1 MTTTQQTPPQA
12 SEPEKPQDEQQPE
25 EQKWRGL
32 FEEDPDRE
40 ISRATSIRL
49 KEDSRKLL
57 GELLRPYKKLIWL
70 LIAIVIVENA
80 ARLAVPYLVHL
91 GIDNG
96 IPPILAGKGS
106 QELVTIVIIVLAS
119 ALLQAFA
126 RQLFLMRSGRLG
138 QTILLSLRKRVFD
151 HFQRL
156 SPAFHDK
163 FTSGRVISR
172 LTSDVGVIDEMLAS
186 GFDSLVTAVL
196 TLVGTSIILLT
207 LDVKLGLLALLSFP
221 ALLLLTAWFRK
232 RSAAVYRQTREAVV
246 LVIVHFV
253 ESMTGIRAV
262 QAFRREPRNEEIFHG
277 VNDRYR
283 KANLEA
289 FRLNAV
295 FMPAIKGVGNITIVA
310 ILAYGGYQAYHG
322 HVTVGVL
329 TAFLLYLRQ
338 FFEPLQDITQFY
350 NTFLSASAALEKLS
364 GVLNET
370 PDVPEP
376 IQPAKP
382 GPARGHLE
390 LRNVRFEYVDGVP
403 VLPGLQLDVPAG
415 QTLALVG
422 TTGAGKT
429 TIAKLVARFYD
440 PTSGHLLLDGVDLRD
455 LAEDD
460 LRERVVMVTQENFLF
475 TGSVADNIRFGKPGA
490 TMEEVVEAAKVIGAH
505 DFITALPNGYDTAVE
520 KRGSRLS
527 AGQRQ
532 LVAFARAFLAN
543 PAVLILDEA
552 TSSLDIPSERL
563 IQRALKTILADRTA
577 IVIAHRLSTVE
588 TADRVLVLEYGQIIE
603 DGAPDQ
609 LITMD
614 DGHYAGLHQAWEESL
629 A

>member
-1 MTTTQQTPPQA
+1 MSTTTNPAGP
-12 SEPEKPQDEQQPE
+12 SQQPTP
-25 EQKWRGL
+25 EQAWRGYA
-32 FEEDPDRE
+32 EENNDDVP
-40 ISRATSIRL
+40 RATTL
-49 KEDSRKLL
+49 KLQEQSRRLL
-57 GELLRPYKKLIWL
+57 GELLRPHKKLIWWL
-70 LIAIVIVENA
+70 IVIVVVENA

-96 IPPILAGKGS
+96 IPPILAGEGS
-106 QELVTIVIIVLAS
+106 QTLLTVVGAVLAM
-119 ALLQAFA
+119 ALLQAFS
-126 RQLFLMRSGRLG
+126 RQVFLMRSGRLG
-138 QTILLSLRKRVFD
+138 QTILLSLRRRVFD

-156 SPAFHDK
+156 SPSFHDRY
-163 FTSGRVISR
+163 TSGRVISR
-172 LTSDVGVIDEMLAS
+172 LTSDVEVIDEMLET
-186 GFDSLVTAVL
+186 GFDGLITALL
-196 TLVGTSIILLT
+196 TLVGTAVLLLT
-207 LDVKLGLLALLSFP
+207 LDVRLGLIALLSFP
-221 ALLLLTAWFRK
+221 VLFFITAWFRR
-232 RSAAVYRQTREAVV
+232 RSAQVYRRTREAVA

-283 KANLEA
+283 EANLES
-289 FRLNAV
+289 FRLNAI
-295 FMPAIKGVGNITIVA
+295 FMPSVKGVGNITIVA
-310 ILAYGGYQAYHG
+310 ILVYGGWQAYHG

-338 FFEPLQDITQFY
+338 FFEPLQDISQFY
-350 NTFLSASAALEKLS
+350 NTFQSASAALEKLS
-364 GVLNET
+364 GVLAEE
-370 PDVPEP
+370 PDVAEP
-376 IQPAKP
+376 VDPARP
-382 GPARGHLE
+382 TTSARGHLE
-390 LRNVRFEYVDGVP
+390 LRDVRFSYVDGVA
-403 VLPGLQLDVPAG
+403 VLPGLELDVPAG

-440 PTSGHLLLDGVDLRD
+440 PTGGHVLLDGIDLRR
-455 LAEDD
+455 LTEDD

-475 TGSVADNIRFGKPGA
+475 TGSVADNIRFGKPDA
-490 TMEEVVEAAKVIGAH
+490 TMDEIVEAAKVIGAH
-505 DFITALPNGYDTAVE
+505 DFITRLPDGYETSVE

-532 LVAFARAFLAN
+532 LVAFARAFLAD

-563 IQRALKTILADRTA
+563 IQRALRTILADRTA

-588 TADRVLVLEYGQIIE
+588 TADRVIVLEHGRIIE
-603 DGAPDQ
+603 DGAPAE
-609 LITMD
+609 LI
-614 DGHYAGLHQAWEESL
+614 GSGGQYAGLHQAWEESL

>member
-1 MTTTQQTPPQA
+1 MSTTQQTPPQDETRDNEQEA
-12 SEPEKPQDEQQPE
+12 PEQS
-25 EQKWRGL
+25 WRGV
-32 FEEDPDRE
+32 FEDDPDRE
-40 ISRATSIRL
+40 LSRATTVRL

-57 GELLRPYKKLIWL
+57 GELLRPHQKMIWL
-70 LIAIVIVENA
+70 LVVIVVVENG
-80 ARLAVPYLVHL
+80 ARLAIPYLVHL

-96 IPPILAGKGS
+96 IPPILAGEGS
-106 QELVTIVIIVLAS
+106 RQLVTVVAVVLAM
-119 ALLQAFA
+119 ALLQAWA
-126 RQLFLMRSGRLG
+126 RQLFLMRSGKLG
-138 QTILLSLRKRVFD
+138 QTILLGLRRRVFD

-156 SPAFHDK
+156 SPSFHDK

-172 LTSDVGVIDEMLAS
+172 LTSDVGVIDEMLAT
-186 GFDSLVTAVL
+186 GFDGLVTALL
-196 TLVGTSIILLT
+196 TLIGTSILLLT

-221 ALLLLTAWFRK
+221 VLLVLTAWFRK
-232 RSAAVYRQTREAVV
+232 RSAVVYRQTREAVV

-277 VNDRYR
+277 VNDKYR
-283 KANLEA
+283 KANLES
-289 FRLNAV
+289 FQLNAI
-295 FMPAIKGVGNITIVA
+295 FMPSIKGVGNITIVA

-364 GVLNET
+364 GVLNEK

-376 IQPAKP
+376 LEPAKP
-382 GPARGHLE
+382 GRARGHLE
-390 LRNVRFEYVDGVP
+390 LRNVEFQYVDGVK

-440 PTSGHLLLDGVDLRD
+440 PTGGHVLLDGVDLRD
-455 LAEDD
+455 LTEDD

-475 TGSVADNIRFGKPGA
+475 TGSVADNIRFGKPDA
-490 TMEEVVEAAKVIGAH
+490 TLDEVVEAAKVIGAH
-505 DFITALPNGYDTAVE
+505 DFIMALPNGYETAVE

-532 LVAFARAFLAN
+532 LVAFARAFLAD

-563 IQRALKTILADRTA
+563 IQRALRTILADRTA

-588 TADRVLVLEYGQIIE
+588 TADRVIVLEYGRIIE
-603 DGAPDQ
+603 DGAPDS
-609 LITMD
+609 LVTTN
-614 DGHYAGLHQAWEESL
+614 GHYAGLHQAWEDSL

>member
-1 MTTTQQTPPQA
+1 MTTTTEQQTG
-12 SEPEKPQDEQQPE
+12 PEAEVKDETTPE
-25 EQKWRGL
+25 EQSWRGV

-57 GELLRPYKKLIWL
+57 GQLLRPYQKLIWL
-70 LIAIVIVENA
+70 LIMIVIVENG

-96 IPPILAGKGS
+96 IPPILAGEGS
-106 QELVTIVIIVLAS
+106 RQLVTIVIAVLAM
-119 ALLQAFA
+119 ALLQAWA
-126 RQLFLMRSGRLG
+126 RQVFLMRSGRLG
-138 QTILLSLRKRVFD
+138 QTILLGLRRRVFD

-172 LTSDVGVIDEMLAS
+172 LTSDVQVIDEMLAN
-186 GFDSLVTAVL
+186 GFDGLVTAVL
-196 TLVGTSIILLT
+196 TLVGTAILLLT
-207 LDVKLGLLALLSFP
+207 LDVKLGLIALLSFP
-221 ALLLLTAWFRK
+221 ALLILTAWFRK
-232 RSAAVYRQTREAVV
+232 RSAVVYRQTREAVV

-283 KANLEA
+283 QANLES
-289 FRLNAV
+289 FRLNAI
-295 FMPAIKGVGNITIVA
+295 FMPSIKGVGNITIVA

-338 FFEPLQDITQFY
+338 FFEPLQDISQFY

-364 GVLNET
+364 GVLSET

-376 IQPAKP
+376 LEPAKP
-382 GPARGHLE
+382 RPARGHVE

-415 QTLALVG
+415 QTIALVG

-440 PTSGHLLLDGVDLRD
+440 PTSGHVLLDGVDLRD
-455 LAEDD
+455 LTEDD

-475 TGSVADNIRFGKPGA
+475 TGSVADNIRFGKPDA

-505 DFITALPNGYDTAVE
+505 DFIMALPNGYDTAVE

-532 LVAFARAFLAN
+532 LVAFARAFLAD

-588 TADRVLVLEYGQIIE
+588 TADRVIVLEHGRIIE
-603 DGAPDQ
+603 DGAPEH
-609 LITMD
+609 LVTTS
-614 DGHYAGLHQAWEESL
+614 GHYAGLHQAWEDSL

>member
-1 MTTTQQTPPQA
+1 MTTTQSTQQTPPDTDA
-12 SEPEKPQDEQQPE
+12 KDEQPE
-25 EQKWRGL
+25 EQNWRGV
-32 FEEDPDRE
+32 FEDDPDRE
-40 ISRATSIRL
+40 VSRATSIRL

-57 GELLRPYKKLIWL
+57 GELLRPYHKLIWL
-70 LIAIVIVENA
+70 LVVIVLVENA

-96 IPPILAGKGS
+96 IPPILAGEGS
-106 QELVTIVIIVLAS
+106 RELVTIVITVLAM
-119 ALLQAFA
+119 ALLQAWA

-138 QTILLSLRKRVFD
+138 QTILLGLRKRVFD

-172 LTSDVGVIDEMLAS
+172 LTSDVQVIDEMLAN
-186 GFDSLVTAVL
+186 GFDGLVTAVL

-207 LDVKLGLLALLSFP
+207 LDLKLGLLALLSFP
-221 ALLLLTAWFRK
+221 ALLILTAWFRK
-232 RSAAVYRQTREAVV
+232 RSAVVYRQTREAVV

-283 KANLEA
+283 RANLES
-289 FRLNAV
+289 FRLNAI
-295 FMPAIKGVGNITIVA
+295 FMPSIKGVGNITIVA

-338 FFEPLQDITQFY
+338 FFEPLQDISQFY

-376 IQPAKP
+376 IKPAKP
-382 GPARGHLE
+382 GPAHGHLE

-440 PTSGHLLLDGVDLRD
+440 PTSGHVLLDGVDLRD
-455 LAEDD
+455 LSEDD
-460 LRERVVMVTQENFLF
+460 LRSRVVMVTQENFLF
-475 TGSVADNIRFGKPGA
+475 TGSVADNIRFGKPDA

-505 DFITALPNGYDTAVE
+505 DFIMALPNGYETAVE

-532 LVAFARAFLAN
+532 LVAFARAFLAD

-563 IQRALKTILADRTA
+563 IQRALRTILADRTA

-603 DGAPDQ
+603 DGAPDH
-609 LITMD
+609 LVTT
-614 DGHYAGLHQAWEESL
+614 DGHYAGLHQAWEDSL

>member
-1 MTTTQQTPPQA
+1 MTTTQQTPPPNE
-12 SEPEKPQDEQQPE
+12 EPKDDQRDEQN
-25 EQKWRGL
+25 WRGQ

-40 ISRATSIRL
+40 ISRATTIRL
-49 KEDSRKLL
+49 KADSRKLL
-57 GELLRPYKKLIWL
+57 GELLRPYQKLIWL
-70 LIAIVIVENA
+70 LVVIVVVENG

-96 IPPILAGKGS
+96 IPPIIAGKGARD
-106 QELVTIVIIVLAS
+106 LITIVAVVLAM
-119 ALLQAFA
+119 ALLQAWA
-126 RQLFLMRSGRLG
+126 RQVFLMRSGRLG
-138 QTILLSLRKRVFD
+138 QSILLGLRRRVFD

-156 SPAFHDK
+156 SPAFHDR

-172 LTSDVGVIDEMLAS
+172 MTSDVQVIDEMLAN
-186 GFDSLVTAVL
+186 GFDGLVTAVL
-196 TLVGTSIILLT
+196 TLVGTAILLLT
-207 LDVKLGLLALLSFP
+207 LDVKLGLIALLSFP
-221 ALLLLTAWFRK
+221 VLLILTAWFRK
-232 RSAAVYRQTREAVV
+232 RSAIVYRQTREAVV
-246 LVIVHFV
+246 LVIIHFV

-262 QAFRREPRNEEIFHG
+262 QAFRREPRNEEIFHT

-283 KANLEA
+283 RANLES

-295 FMPAIKGVGNITIVA
+295 FMPAIKGVGNVTIVA

-364 GVLNET
+364 GVLNEK

-376 IQPAKP
+376 LEPAKP
-382 GPARGHLE
+382 ARGRGHLE

-440 PTSGHLLLDGVDLRD
+440 PTSGSLLLDGVDLRD
-455 LAEDD
+455 LTEDD

-490 TMEEVVEAAKVIGAH
+490 SMEEVVQAAKVIGAH
-505 DFITALPNGYDTAVE
+505 EFITALPDGYDTAVE

-543 PAVLILDEA
+543 PSVLILDEA

-588 TADRVLVLEYGQIIE
+588 TADRVIVLEHGRIIE
-603 DGAPDQ
+603 DGAPTD
-609 LITMD
+609 LVAT

>member
-1 MTTTQQTPPQA
+1 MTTTQQTPPAAKEQ
-12 SEPEKPQDEQQPE
+12 EQKPPE
-25 EQKWRGL
+25 EQSWRGL

-40 ISRATSIRL
+40 ISRATTIRL

-57 GELLRPYKKLIWL
+57 GELLRPYRKLIWL
-70 LIAIVIVENA
+70 LVAIVIVENG

-106 QELVTIVIIVLAS
+106 QQLITIVIAVFAA
-119 ALLQAFA
+119 ALLQAWA
-126 RQLFLMRSGRLG
+126 RQIFLMRSGRLG
-138 QTILLSLRKRVFD
+138 QTILLGLRKRVFD

-156 SPAFHDK
+156 SPAFHDR

-172 LTSDVGVIDEMLAS
+172 LTSDVQVIDEMLAS

-221 ALLLLTAWFRK
+221 ALLVLTAWFRK
-232 RSAAVYRQTREAVV
+232 RSAVVYRQTREAVV

-283 KANLEA
+283 KANLES

-376 IQPAKP
+376 IEPAKP
-382 GPARGHLE
+382 RKARGHLE

-440 PTSGHLLLDGVDLRD
+440 PTGGHLLLDGVDLRD
-455 LAEDD
+455 LSEDD

-475 TGSVADNIRFGKPGA
+475 TGSVADNIRFGKPDA

-505 DFITALPNGYDTAVE
+505 DFISALPNGYETAVE

-532 LVAFARAFLAN
+532 LVAFARAFLAD

-588 TADRVLVLEYGQIIE
+588 TADRVLVLEHGRIIE
-603 DGAPDQ
+603 DGSPDD
-609 LITMD
+609 LITH
-614 DGHYAGLHQAWEESL
+614 DGHYAGLHQAWEDSL

>member
-1 MTTTQQTPPQA
+1 
-12 SEPEKPQDEQQPE
+12 
-25 EQKWRGL
+25 
-32 FEEDPDRE
+32 
-40 ISRATSIRL
+40 
-49 KEDSRKLL
+49 
-57 GELLRPYKKLIWL
+57 
-70 LIAIVIVENA
+70 VIVVVENG

-96 IPPILAGKGS
+96 IPPILAGEGS
-106 QELVTIVIIVLAS
+106 RELITVVIAVLAM
-119 ALLQAFA
+119 ALLQAWA
-126 RQLFLMRSGRLG
+126 RQLFLMRSGKLG
-138 QTILLSLRKRVFD
+138 QTILLGLRRRVFD

-156 SPAFHDK
+156 SPSFHDK

-172 LTSDVGVIDEMLAS
+172 LTSDVSVIDEMLAN
-186 GFDSLVTAVL
+186 GFDGLVTALL
-196 TLVGTSIILLT
+196 TLIGTAILLLT
-207 LDVKLGLLALLSFP
+207 LDLKLGLLALLSFP
-221 ALLLLTAWFRK
+221 ALVLLTAWFRK
-232 RSAAVYRQTREAVV
+232 RSAIVYRQTREAVV

-283 KANLEA
+283 KANLES
-289 FRLNAV
+289 FRLNAI
-295 FMPAIKGVGNITIVA
+295 FMPSIKGVGNVTIVA

-376 IQPAKP
+376 IEPAKP
-382 GPARGHLE
+382 GRARGHLE
-390 LRNVRFEYVDGVP
+390 LRRVEFQYVDGVK

-440 PTSGHLLLDGVDLRD
+440 PTGGHVLLDGVDLRD
-455 LAEDD
+455 LTEDD

-475 TGSVADNIRFGKPGA
+475 TGSVADNIRFGKPDA
-490 TMEEVVEAAKVIGAH
+490 TMDEVVEAAKVIGAH
-505 DFITALPNGYDTAVE
+505 DFIMALPNGYETAVE

-532 LVAFARAFLAN
+532 LVAFARAFLAD

-563 IQRALKTILADRTA
+563 IQRALRTILADRTA

-588 TADRVLVLEYGQIIE
+588 TADRVIVLEHGRIIE
-603 DGAPDQ
+603 DGAPDT
-609 LITMD
+609 LITTN
-614 DGHYAGLHQAWEESL
+614 GHYAGLHQAWEDSL

>member
-1 MTTTQQTPPQA
+1 MTTTQSTQQAPP
-12 SEPEKPQDEQQPE
+12 EVEEDEKDQN
-25 EQKWRGL
+25 WRGV

-57 GELLRPYKKLIWL
+57 GELLRPYQKLIWL
-70 LIAIVIVENA
+70 LVVIVLVENG

-96 IPPILAGKGS
+96 IPPILAGEGS
-106 QELVTIVIIVLAS
+106 RELVTIVITVLAM
-119 ALLQAFA
+119 ALLQAWA

-138 QTILLSLRKRVFD
+138 QTILLGLRKRVFD

-172 LTSDVGVIDEMLAS
+172 LTSDVQVIDEMLAN
-186 GFDSLVTAVL
+186 GFDGLVTAVL

-207 LDVKLGLLALLSFP
+207 LDLKLGLLALLSFP
-221 ALLLLTAWFRK
+221 ALLILTAWFRK
-232 RSAAVYRQTREAVV
+232 RSAVVYRQTREAVV

-283 KANLEA
+283 RANLES
-289 FRLNAV
+289 FRLNAI
-295 FMPAIKGVGNITIVA
+295 FMPSIKGVGNITIVA

-338 FFEPLQDITQFY
+338 FFEPLQDISQFY

-376 IQPAKP
+376 IKPAKP
-382 GPARGHLE
+382 APSRGHLE

-440 PTSGHLLLDGVDLRD
+440 PTGGHLLLDGVDLRD
-455 LAEDD
+455 LSEDD
-460 LRERVVMVTQENFLF
+460 LRARVVMVTQENFLF
-475 TGSVADNIRFGKPGA
+475 TGSVADNIRFGKPDA
-490 TMEEVVEAAKVIGAH
+490 TMAEVVEAAKVIGAH
-505 DFITALPNGYDTAVE
+505 DFIMALPNGYETAVE

-532 LVAFARAFLAN
+532 LVAFARAFLAD

-588 TADRVLVLEYGQIIE
+588 TADRVLVLEHGRIIE
-603 DGAPDQ
+603 DGAPDH
-609 LITMD
+609 LITT
-614 DGHYAGLHQAWEESL
+614 DGHYAGLHQAWEDSL

>member
-1 MTTTQQTPPQA
+1 MTTTQQTPHTSDA
-12 SEPEKPQDEQQPE
+12 DKPKDDPLQE
-25 EQKWRGL
+25 EQSWRGL

-57 GELLRPYKKLIWL
+57 GELLRPYQKLIWL
-70 LIAIVIVENA
+70 LVAIVVVENG

-106 QELVTIVIIVLAS
+106 RELITIVIAVLAM
-119 ALLQAFA
+119 ALLQAWA
-126 RQLFLMRSGRLG
+126 RQLFLMRSGKLG
-138 QTILLSLRKRVFD
+138 QTILLGLRKRVFD

-156 SPAFHDK
+156 SPAFHDR

-172 LTSDVGVIDEMLAS
+172 MTSDVQVIDEMLAN
-186 GFDSLVTAVL
+186 GFDGLVTAVL
-196 TLVGTSIILLT
+196 TLVGTAILLLT
-207 LDVKLGLLALLSFP
+207 LDLKLGLLALLSFP
-221 ALLLLTAWFRK
+221 ALVVLTAWFRK
-232 RSAAVYRQTREAVV
+232 RSAVVYRQTREAVV

-283 KANLEA
+283 KANLES
-289 FRLNAV
+289 FRLNAI
-295 FMPAIKGVGNITIVA
+295 FMPSIKGVGNITIVA

-338 FFEPLQDITQFY
+338 FFEPLQDISQFY

-382 GPARGHLE
+382 GPTNGHLE

-440 PTSGHLLLDGVDLRD
+440 PTRGHVLLDGVDLRD
-455 LAEDD
+455 LSEDE

-475 TGSVADNIRFGKPGA
+475 TGSVADNIRFGKPDA

-532 LVAFARAFLAN
+532 LVAFARAFLAD

-563 IQRALKTILADRTA
+563 IQRALRTILADRTA

-588 TADRVLVLEYGQIIE
+588 TADRVLVLEHGRIIE

-609 LITMD
+609 LVTM
-614 DGHYAGLHQAWEESL
+614 DGHYAGLHQAWEDSL

>member
-1 MTTTQQTPPQA
+1 MSATQQQTPPPDETRDQ
-12 SEPEKPQDEQQPE
+12 EQETPEQS
-25 EQKWRGL
+25 WRGV
-32 FEEDPDRE
+32 FEDDPDRE
-40 ISRATSIRL
+40 LSRATTVRL

-57 GELLRPYKKLIWL
+57 GELLRPYQKMIWL
-70 LIAIVIVENA
+70 LVVIVVVENG

-96 IPPILAGKGS
+96 IPPILAGEGS
-106 QELVTIVIIVLAS
+106 RQLITVVVVVLAM
-119 ALLQAFA
+119 ALLQAWA
-126 RQLFLMRSGRLG
+126 RQLFLMRSGKLG
-138 QTILLSLRKRVFD
+138 QTILLGLRRRVFD

-156 SPAFHDK
+156 SPSFHDK

-172 LTSDVGVIDEMLAS
+172 LTSDVGVIDEMLAT
-186 GFDSLVTAVL
+186 GFDGLVTALL
-196 TLVGTSIILLT
+196 TLIGTSILLLT

-221 ALLLLTAWFRK
+221 ALLLLTIWFRK
-232 RSAAVYRQTREAVV
+232 RSAVVYRQTREAVV

-277 VNDRYR
+277 VNDKYR
-283 KANLEA
+283 KANLES
-289 FRLNAV
+289 FRLNAI
-295 FMPAIKGVGNITIVA
+295 FMPSIKGVGNITIVA

-364 GVLNET
+364 GVLNEK

-376 IQPAKP
+376 IEPAKP
-382 GPARGHLE
+382 SHARGHLE
-390 LRNVRFEYVDGVP
+390 LRNVQFQYVDGVR

-440 PTSGHLLLDGVDLRD
+440 PTGGHVLLDGVDLRD
-455 LAEDD
+455 LTEDH

-475 TGSVADNIRFGKPGA
+475 TGSVADNIRFGKPDA
-490 TMEEVVEAAKVIGAH
+490 TMDEVVEAAKVIGAH
-505 DFITALPNGYDTAVE
+505 DFIMALPNGYETAVE

-532 LVAFARAFLAN
+532 LVAFARAFLAD

-563 IQRALKTILADRTA
+563 IQRALRTILADRTA

-588 TADRVLVLEYGQIIE
+588 TADRVLVLEHGRIIE
-603 DGAPDQ
+603 DGAPED
-609 LITMD
+609 LITTN
-614 DGHYAGLHQAWEESL
+614 GHYAGLHQAWEDSL

>member
-1 MTTTQQTPPQA
+1 MTTTQQTPP
-12 SEPEKPQDEQQPE
+12 PDDTRDEE
-25 EQKWRGL
+25 TTEQSWRGV
-32 FEEDPDRE
+32 FEDEGERE
-40 ISRATSIRL
+40 LSRATTIRL

-57 GELLRPYKKLIWL
+57 GELLRPYRKMIWL
-70 LIAIVIVENA
+70 LVVIVVVENA

-96 IPPILAGKGS
+96 IPPILAGEGAKTLITVVS
-106 QELVTIVIIVLAS
+106 LVLAM
-119 ALLQAFA
+119 ALLQAAA
-126 RQLFLMRSGRLG
+126 RQVFLMRSGKLG
-138 QTILLSLRKRVFD
+138 QEILLGLRRRVFD

-156 SPAFHDK
+156 SPSFHDK
-163 FTSGRVISR
+163 YTSGRVISR
-172 LTSDVGVIDEMLAS
+172 MTSDVGVIDEMLAN
-186 GFDSLVTAVL
+186 GFDGLVTALL
-196 TLVGTSIILLT
+196 TLIGTAILLLT
-207 LDVKLGLLALLSFP
+207 LDLKLGLLALLSFP
-221 ALLLLTAWFRK
+221 ALVLITAWFRR
-232 RSAAVYRQTREAVV
+232 RSAVVYRRTRETVV
-246 LVIVHFV
+246 LVIIHFV

-283 KANLEA
+283 EANLDS
-289 FRLNAV
+289 FRLNAI
-295 FMPAIKGVGNITIVA
+295 FMPSIKGVGNITIVA

-338 FFEPLQDITQFY
+338 FFEPLQDISQFY

-376 IQPAKP
+376 LEPAKP
-382 GPARGHLE
+382 RKARGHLE

-440 PTSGHLLLDGVDLRD
+440 PTSGHVLLDGTDLRD
-455 LAEDD
+455 LTEDD

-490 TMEEVVEAAKVIGAH
+490 TLDEVVEAAKVIGAH
-505 DFITALPNGYDTAVE
+505 DFIMALPDGYETAVE

-532 LVAFARAFLAN
+532 LVAFARAFLAD

-563 IQRALKTILADRTA
+563 IQRALRTILADRTA

-588 TADRVLVLEYGQIIE
+588 TADRVIVLEHGRIIE
-603 DGAPDQ
+603 DGAPTD
-609 LITMD
+609 LITT
-614 DGHYAGLHQAWEESL
+614 GGNYAGLHQAWEDSL

>member
-1 MTTTQQTPPQA
+1 MTTTQQTPPDDA
-12 SEPEKPQDEQQPE
+12 TEEEKSAE
-25 EQKWRGL
+25 ESWRGY
-32 FEEDPDRE
+32 FDDEGDRE
-40 ISRATSIRL
+40 LSRATTIRL

-57 GELLRPYKKLIWL
+57 GELLRPYHKLIWVL
-70 LIAIVIVENA
+70 VAIVIVENG
-80 ARLAVPYLVHL
+80 ARLAVPYLVHI

-96 IPPILAGKGS
+96 IPPILAGEGAKTLITVVS
-106 QELVTIVIIVLAS
+106 VVFAM

-126 RQLFLMRSGRLG
+126 RQLFLMRSGKLG
-138 QTILLSLRKRVFD
+138 QTILLGLRRRVFD

-156 SPAFHDK
+156 SPSFHDK
-163 FTSGRVISR
+163 YTSGRVISR
-172 LTSDVGVIDEMLAS
+172 LTSDVGVIDEMLAN
-186 GFDSLVTAVL
+186 GFDSLVTALL
-196 TLVGTSIILLT
+196 TLIGTAILLLT
-207 LDVKLGLLALLSFP
+207 LDFKLGLLALLSFP
-221 ALLLLTAWFRK
+221 ALILITAWFRR
-232 RSAAVYRQTREAVV
+232 RSAVVYRRTREAVV

-277 VNDRYR
+277 VNDKYR
-283 KANLEA
+283 EANLES
-289 FRLNAV
+289 FRLNAI
-295 FMPAIKGVGNITIVA
+295 FMPSIKGVGNITIVA

-338 FFEPLQDITQFY
+338 FFEPLQDISQFY

-364 GVLNET
+364 GVLNEK

-376 IQPAKP
+376 VKP
-382 GPARGHLE
+382 TRPGKSRGHLE
-390 LRNVRFEYVDGVP
+390 LRNVRFQYVDGVP
-403 VLPGLQLDVPAG
+403 VLPGLDLDVPAG

-440 PTSGHLLLDGVDLRD
+440 PTSGHVLLDGTDLRD
-455 LAEDD
+455 LTEDD

-475 TGSVADNIRFGKPGA
+475 TGTVADNIRFGKPSA
-490 TMEEVVEAAKVIGAH
+490 TLDEVVEAAKVIGAH
-505 DFITALPNGYDTAVE
+505 DFIMALPEGYETQVE

-532 LVAFARAFLAN
+532 LVAFARAFLAD

-563 IQRALKTILADRTA
+563 IQRALRTILADRTA

-603 DGAPDQ
+603 DGAPDN
-609 LITMD
+609 LITTG
-614 DGHYAGLHQAWEESL
+614 GHYSGLHQAWEESL

>member
-1 MTTTQQTPPQA
+1 MTTTQQKPPPDETRDKEETP
-12 SEPEKPQDEQQPE
+12 EQS
-25 EQKWRGL
+25 WRGV
-32 FEEDPDRE
+32 FDDEGERE
-40 ISRATSIRL
+40 LSRATTVRL

-57 GELLRPYKKLIWL
+57 GELLRPYQKLIWL
-70 LIAIVIVENA
+70 LVVIVVVENG

-96 IPPILAGKGS
+96 IPPILAGEGAR
-106 QELVTIVIIVLAS
+106 QLITVVAVVLAM
-119 ALLQAFA
+119 ALLQAWA

-138 QTILLSLRKRVFD
+138 QTILLGLRRRVFD

-156 SPAFHDK
+156 SPSFHDK

-172 LTSDVGVIDEMLAS
+172 LTSDVGVIDEMLAN
-186 GFDSLVTAVL
+186 GFDGLVTAAL
-196 TLVGTSIILLT
+196 TLVGTSILLLT

-232 RSAAVYRQTREAVV
+232 RSAVVYRQTREAVV

-289 FRLNAV
+289 FRLNAI
-295 FMPAIKGVGNITIVA
+295 FMPSIKGVGNITIVA

-364 GVLNET
+364 GVLNEM

-376 IQPAKP
+376 LEPAKP
-382 GPARGHLE
+382 GRARGHLE
-390 LRNVRFEYVDGVP
+390 LRNVAFQYVDGVK

-415 QTLALVG
+415 QTLAMVG

-440 PTSGHLLLDGVDLRD
+440 PTGGHVLLDGVDLRD
-455 LAEDD
+455 LTEDD

-475 TGSVADNIRFGKPGA
+475 TGSVADNIRFGKPDA
-490 TMEEVVEAAKVIGAH
+490 TMHQVVEAARVIGAH
-505 DFITALPNGYDTAVE
+505 DFIMALPNGYETAVE

-532 LVAFARAFLAN
+532 LVAFARAFLAD

-563 IQRALKTILADRTA
+563 IQRALRTILADRTA

-588 TADRVLVLEYGQIIE
+588 TADRVIVLEHGRIIE
-603 DGAPDQ
+603 DGSPSD
-609 LITMD
+609 LITTN
-614 DGHYAGLHQAWEESL
+614 GHYAGLHQAWEDSL

>member
-1 MTTTQQTPPQA
+1 MTTTQQQTPPQEE
-12 SEPEKPQDEQQPE
+12 EPDKPEQS
-25 EQKWRGL
+25 WRGVY
-32 FEEDPDRE
+32 EDE
-40 ISRATSIRL
+40 GSKELSKATTVRL

-57 GELLRPYKKLIWL
+57 GELLRPYKKLIWIL
-70 LIAIVIVENA
+70 VAIVVIENA

-96 IPPILAGKGS
+96 IPPILAGDGPRA
-106 QELVTIVIIVLAS
+106 LITVVIAVLFS
-119 ALLQAFA
+119 ALLQAFT
-126 RQLFLMRSGRLG
+126 RQIFLMRSGRLG
-138 QTILLSLRKRVFD
+138 QTILLGLRRRVFD

-163 FTSGRVISR
+163 YTSGRVISR
-172 LTSDVGVIDEMLAS
+172 LTSDVSVIDELLAN
-186 GFDSLVTAVL
+186 GFDGLVTAVL
-196 TLVGTSIILLT
+196 TLFGTMILLLV
-207 LDVKLGLLALLSFP
+207 LDLKLGLIALLSFP
-221 ALLLLTAWFRK
+221 VLLLLTAWFRK
-232 RSAAVYRQTREAVV
+232 RSAVVYRRTREAVV

-262 QAFRREPRNEEIFHG
+262 QAFRREPRNEEIFAG
-277 VNDRYR
+277 VNDQYR
-283 KANLEA
+283 EANYES

-295 FMPAIKGVGNITIVA
+295 FMPSIKGVGNVTIVA

-338 FFEPLQDITQFY
+338 FFEPLQDISQFY

-364 GVLNET
+364 GVLNEE
-370 PDVPEP
+370 PDVAEP
-376 IQPAKP
+376 SKPVKP
-382 GPARGHLE
+382 GVARGHLE
-390 LRNVRFEYVDGVP
+390 LRGVQFQYVDGVP
-403 VLPGLQLDVPAG
+403 VLPGLDLDVPAG

-429 TIAKLVARFYD
+429 TIAKLVSRFYD
-440 PTSGHLLLDGVDLRD
+440 PTGGRVLLDGQDLRD
-455 LAEDD
+455 LTEDD

-475 TGSVADNIRFGKPGA
+475 TGSVADNIRFGKPDA
-490 TMEEVVEAAKVIGAH
+490 TLDEVVEAAKVIGAH
-505 DFITALPNGYDTAVE
+505 DFITALPQGYETQVE

-532 LVAFARAFLAN
+532 LVAFARAFLAD

-563 IQRALKTILADRTA
+563 IQRALRTILADRTA

-588 TADRVLVLEYGQIIE
+588 TADRVLVLEHGRILE
-603 DGAPDQ
+603 DGPPEI
-609 LITMD
+609 LITT
-614 DGHYAGLHQAWEESL
+614 GGNYAGLHQAWEDSL